1 MVLHH
6 VQFVVSSLS
15 EAKKFYLAALAP
27 LGYKEYYA
35 VEGVVA
41 GLGANGVPDLW
52 LSPVKGPDDSP
63 NKGLHLAFTA
73 ESREVVDQFYEAAL
87 YVYHRSF
94 EGLTFNYVCY
104 PIYRKAGAKD
114 NGAPGVRSYIP
125 GYYAAYVLDLEGNN
139 IEVVH
144 I

>member
-6 VQFVVSSLS
+6 VHFVVSSLS

-27 LGYKEYYA
+27 LGYKEIYA

-41 GLGANGVPDLW
+41 GLGANGAPDLW
-52 LSPVKGPDDSP
+52 LGPVKGVDSP
-63 NKGLHLAFTA
+63 TKGLHLAFTA

-87 YVYHRSF
+87 
-94 EGLTFNYVCY
+94 
-104 PIYRKAGAKD
+104 KAGAKD

-125 GYYAAYVLDLEGNN
+125 GYYAAYVLDLDGNN

-144 I
+144 V